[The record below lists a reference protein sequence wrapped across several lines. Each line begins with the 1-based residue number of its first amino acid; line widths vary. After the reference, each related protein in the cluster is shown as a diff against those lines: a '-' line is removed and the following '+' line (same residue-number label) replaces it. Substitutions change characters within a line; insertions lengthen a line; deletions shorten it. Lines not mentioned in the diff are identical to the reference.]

1 MKEKFRNKRR
11 EITLIIIFSMVLI
24 FFFSGFSIGK
34 EFSKTN
40 IEGKTEIAEP
50 ILKVESDET
59 IEMKHLE
66 DTGIYQFKVKNYD
79 ETGKVNQVDL
89 EYYIEIISNTD
100 EAINFA
106 LFKGNEEITLNDN
119 KTGKI
124 KLTKEEKQAHSYRL
138 EITYDNTKGE
148 LGKDISENVEVKIH
162 SIQKA

>member
-34 EFSKTN
+34 EFSRTN

-89 EYYIEIISNTD
+89 EYYIEILSDIDQNISFKIYKENKELQINENKTEKFLIRKNQEQED
-100 EAINFA
+100 KYKIEITCDKTAAI
-106 LFKGNEEITLNDN
+106 EEIMQEIQI
-119 KTGKI
+119 KVHSEQKKI
-124 KLTKEEKQAHSYRL
+124 
-138 EITYDNTKGE
+138 
-148 LGKDISENVEVKIH
+148 
-162 SIQKA
+162 